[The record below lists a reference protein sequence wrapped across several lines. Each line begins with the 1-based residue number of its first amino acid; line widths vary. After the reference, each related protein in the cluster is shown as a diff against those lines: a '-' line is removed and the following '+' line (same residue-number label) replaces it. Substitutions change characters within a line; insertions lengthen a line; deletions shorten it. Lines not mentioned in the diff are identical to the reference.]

1 MARMIGGV
9 RVRMIGGVRVR
20 MMGGMSGEDGWR
32 REGGRGDNSRRGSQ
46 HLTYS
51 M

>member
-1 MARMIGGV
+1 MGGDV

-20 MMGGMSGEDGWR
+20 TMGMSGEDGWR
-32 REGGRGDNSRRGSQ
+32 HEGGRGDNSRRGAQ